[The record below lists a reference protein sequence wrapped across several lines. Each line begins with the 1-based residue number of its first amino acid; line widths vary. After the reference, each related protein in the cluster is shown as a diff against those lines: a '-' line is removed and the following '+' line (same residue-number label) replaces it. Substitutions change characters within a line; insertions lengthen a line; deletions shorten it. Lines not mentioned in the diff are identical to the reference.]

1 MIAICG
7 HGQRIDRTTPIPTE
21 SLESGRACRS
31 ISHSME
37 PGRNCRAIIKEG
49 AAIPTVPRAFWS
61 TVIMNSRPT
70 IATLILAMALAGSV
84 AAQSFPTRPI
94 RIVQGSAPGG
104 NADTAARV
112 LAQGMQKTLGQPII
126 VDTRLGGA
134 GRIAAD
140 AVAKAAPDGYTLF
153 LITGGHVTTGAA
165 SKSLPYD
172 TVDSFAWISM
182 ASEFP
187 FMLVVRADSPF
198 QTLASVIAEA
208 RAKPQTV
215 TFGSSGTG
223 ATLHLV
229 GELVGRMAN
238 VELVHVPYKGES
250 QAMIAILAGD
260 IRFAVATPTTAVGQ
274 VNGGKVKPL
283 AVSSAVRW
291 PGMPDVPT
299 IAEAGVPGYDVR
311 SWLGLATTGET
322 PRVIVDRLYEAMM
335 VALKDPEVKARL
347 EAMGGTVRSSTPEE
361 TRQRVVS
368 ELARWNKVITEA
380 KIPRE

>member
-1 MIAICG
+1 MNYRCPIA
-7 HGQRIDRTTPIPTE
+7 
-21 SLESGRACRS
+21 L
-31 ISHSME
+31 M
-37 PGRNCRAIIKEG
+37 
-49 AAIPTVPRAFWS
+49 
-61 TVIMNSRPT
+61 
-70 IATLILAMALAGSV
+70 ILAMALAGAV
-84 AAQSFPTRPI
+84 AAQSFPNRPI
-94 RIVQGSAPGG
+94 RIVQGSAAGG
-104 NADTAARV
+104 NADTAAR
-112 LAQGMQKTLGQPII
+112 LLGQGMQKSLGQAII
-126 VDTRLGGA
+126 VETRLGGA

-140 AVAKAAPDGYTLF
+140 AVARAAPDGHTLL

-274 VNGGKVKPL
+274 VNGGKVKAL
-283 AVSSAVRW
+283 AVSSATRW

-311 SWLGLATTGET
+311 SWLGLATTGGT
-322 PRVIVDRLYEAMM
+322 PRPIVDRLHEAMM
-335 VALKDPEVKARL
+335 VALKDPEVTSRL
-347 EAMGGTVRSSTPEE
+347 EAMGGTVRSSTPDE

-380 KIPRE
+380 NIPRE

>member
-1 MIAICG
+1 MDY
-7 HGQRIDRTTPIPTE
+7 R
-21 SLESGRACRS
+21 
-31 ISHSME
+31 
-37 PGRNCRAIIKEG
+37 
-49 AAIPTVPRAFWS
+49 
-61 TVIMNSRPT
+61 RPT
-70 IATLILAMALAGSV
+70 ALILAIGLAGTV
-84 AAQSFPTRPI
+84 AAQSFPNRPM
-94 RIVQGSAPGG
+94 RIIQGSAAGG
-104 NADTAARV
+104 NSDTAAR
-112 LAQGMQKTLGQPII
+112 LLGQGMQKSLGQPII
-126 VDTRLGGA
+126 VETRLGGS

-140 AVAKAAPDGYTLF
+140 AVAKAAPDGHTLL

-172 TVDSFAWISM
+172 TVESFAWIST

-198 QTLASVIAEA
+198 QTLAAVIAEA

-274 VNGGKVKPL
+274 VNGGKVKAL
-283 AVSSAVRW
+283 AVSSAARW

-311 SWLGLATTGET
+311 SWLGLATTGGT
-322 PRVIVDRLYEAMM
+322 PRPIVDRLHEAMM
-335 VALKDPEVKARL
+335 IALNDPEVKSRL
-347 EAMGGTVRSSTPEE
+347 EAMGGTVKSSTPGE

-380 KIPRE
+380 NIPRE

>member
-1 MIAICG
+1 MDY
-7 HGQRIDRTTPIPTE
+7 R
-21 SLESGRACRS
+21 
-31 ISHSME
+31 
-37 PGRNCRAIIKEG
+37 
-49 AAIPTVPRAFWS
+49 
-61 TVIMNSRPT
+61 RPT
-70 IATLILAMALAGSV
+70 ALILAIGLAGTV
-84 AAQSFPTRPI
+84 AAQSFPNRPM
-94 RIVQGSAPGG
+94 RIIQGSAAGG
-104 NADTAARV
+104 NSDTAAR
-112 LAQGMQKTLGQPII
+112 LLGQGMQKSLGQPII
-126 VDTRLGGA
+126 VETRLGGS

-140 AVAKAAPDGYTLF
+140 AVAKAAPDGHTLL

-172 TVDSFAWISM
+172 TVESFAWIST

-198 QTLASVIAEA
+198 QTLAAVIAEA

-274 VNGGKVKPL
+274 VNGGKVKAL
-283 AVSSAVRW
+283 AVSSAARW

-311 SWLGLATTGET
+311 SWLGLATTGGT
-322 PRVIVDRLYEAMM
+322 PRPIVDRLHEAMM
-335 VALKDPEVKARL
+335 IALNDPEVKSRL
-347 EAMGGTVRSSTPEE
+347 EAMGGTVKSSSPGE

-380 KIPRE
+380 NIPRE

>member
-1 MIAICG
+1 MMNR
-7 HGQRIDRTTPIPTE
+7 RI
-21 SLESGRACRS
+21 
-31 ISHSME
+31 
-37 PGRNCRAIIKEG
+37 
-49 AAIPTVPRAFWS
+49 
-61 TVIMNSRPT
+61 
-70 IATLILAMALAGSV
+70 AMALLAMVVAETV
-84 AAQSFPTRPI
+84 AAQAFPTRPL

-104 NADTAARV
+104 NADTAARL
-112 LAQGMQKTLGQPII
+112 LAQGMQKSLGQSII

-140 AVAKAAPDGYTLF
+140 AVAKAAPDGYTML

-172 TVDSFAWISM
+172 TVESFAWISM

-187 FMLVVRADSPF
+187 FMLVVRADSRL
-198 QTLASVIAEA
+198 QTLAAVLAEA

-229 GELVGRMAN
+229 GELMGRMAN

-250 QAMIAILAGD
+250 QAMTAILAGD
-260 IRFAVATPTTAVGQ
+260 ISFSVATPTTAVGQ
-274 VNGGKVKPL
+274 VNGGKVKAI
-283 AVSSAVRW
+283 AVSSATRW

-299 IAEAGVPGYDVR
+299 ISEAGVPGYDVR
-311 SWLGLATTGET
+311 SWLGLATTGGT
-322 PRVIVDRLYEAMM
+322 PRAVVERLHEAMM
-335 VALKDPEVKARL
+335 VALKESEVKSRL
-347 EAMGGTVRSSTPEE
+347 EAMGGTVRGSSPDE

-380 KIPRE
+380 NIPRE